1 MRRLFALVLL
11 AALFVYHVQATW
23 PASAVCWLCDL
34 GGQLAPALPA
44 GPYVLL
50 AGIGM
55 VFVAVTTIIFARHH
69 PFPRASP
76 TCE

>member
-1 MRRLFALVLL
+1 LL
-11 AALFVYHVQATW
+11 AALFVHHVRAAW
-23 PASAVCWLCDL
+23 PAPAVRWLCEL
-34 GGQLAPALPA
+34 GGQLAPARTT

-55 VFVAVTTIIFARHH
+55 VFLAVMTLLFACHH
-69 PFPRASP
+69 PFPQASP